1 VTAVSVAN
9 FTVLL
14 GCALA
19 ISIAAERLRLPAAVL
34 LVAAGAAAA
43 AFWHVRLPF
52 DFGPALLFLFLPPL
66 IFEAGWHLNLR
77 ELRRQWVR
85 IGVLAFPGTLVSAF
99 AVAGVLTALG
109 ALSFPSALLL
119 GAIVAATDPVAVVAV
134 FRSVRVPAS
143 ISTVVEAESIANDG
157 VAVVLYA
164 IALAVLSS
172 PGPFSAWLLIHGTMA
187 IVVGAFVGAAC
198 AIPFWLAMSITDFS
212 EYETAGTV
220 ALAYTSYL
228 VAASIGGSGIF
239 ASAAAAIALR
249 LLLVRHQHMR
259 DQEHVGVFWDTAAYM
274 TNSIVF
280 LATGLLIVPARIFHE
295 PLLVVAS
302 LASILIVRAGLSW
315 IVMPE
320 WTSRLTI
327 FLAGMR
333 GALPL
338 ALVFAL
344 PTSVPNRPQIV
355 DVVFAVVLVT
365 LVFQGSSLP
374 WIFKKLAFADPA
386 AEPSSASRTG
396 S

>member
-1 VTAVSVAN
+1 MSVAH
-9 FTVLL
+9 FTILL

-19 ISIAAERLRLPAAVL
+19 ISIAAERLRLSAAVL

-43 AFWHVRLPF
+43 AFWHVQLPF
-52 DFGPALLFLFLPPL
+52 SFGPALLFLFLPPL

-85 IGVLAFPGTLVSAF
+85 ICVLAFPGTLVSAF
-99 AVAGVLTALG
+99 AVAGLLTALG

-143 ISTVVEAESIANDG
+143 ISTIVEAESIANDG

-164 IALAVLSS
+164 IALAILSS
-172 PGPFSAWLLIHGTMA
+172 PGSSSGWLFVHGIIA
-187 IVVGAFVGAAC
+187 LAVGTFVGAVC

-228 VAASIGGSGIF
+228 VASSMGGSGIF
-239 ASAAAAIALR
+239 ASATAAIALR
-249 LLLVRHQHMR
+249 LLLVRRPHMR
-259 DQEHVGVFWDTAAYM
+259 DQKHVGVFWDTAAYM

-280 LATGLLIVPARIFHE
+280 LATGLLIVPARMFHE

-302 LASILIVRAGLSW
+302 LAAILLVRAGLSW
-315 IVMPE
+315 VVMAE
-320 WTSRLTI
+320 WSGRLTI

-338 ALVFAL
+338 ALVLAL

-374 WIFKKLAFADPA
+374 WIFKKLTF
-386 AEPSSASRTG
+386 AEPANG
-396 S
+396 VPLP